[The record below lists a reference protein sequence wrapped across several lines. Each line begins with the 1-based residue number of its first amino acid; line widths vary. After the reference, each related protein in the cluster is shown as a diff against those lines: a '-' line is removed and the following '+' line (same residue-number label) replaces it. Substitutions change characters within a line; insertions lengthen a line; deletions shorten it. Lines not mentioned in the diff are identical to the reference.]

1 MKTVNA
7 VNKTM
12 VYLDTIKI
20 YSLNALAFLSTL
32 TTLDTVLKLTLLVV
46 SIVYTTVKI
55 FAVIKNE
62 LKIKGTVEKMENN
75 VKELKGIKEE
85 IKNEIKNNDEK

>member
-1 MKTVNA
+1 MKTVDA

-12 VYLDTIKI
+12 VHLDTIKI

-55 FAVIKNE
+55 FAVVKNE
-62 LKIKGTVEKMENN
+62 LKIKRTVEKLENN
-75 VKELKGIKEE
+75 VKELKEIKE
-85 IKNEIKNNDEK
+85 EIKNNDEK

>member
-1 MKTVNA
+1 MKTVDA

-12 VYLDTIKI
+12 VHLDTIKI

-32 TTLDTVLKLTLLVV
+32 TALDTVLKLTLLVV

-55 FAVIKNE
+55 VAVIKNE
-62 LKIKGTVEKMENN
+62 LKIKGTVEKMEKS
-75 VKELKGIKEE
+75 VKELKEIKE
-85 IKNEIKNNDEK
+85 EIKNNDEK

>member
-1 MKTVNA
+1 MKAVNT

-12 VYLDTIKI
+12 VHLDTIKI

-32 TTLDTVLKLTLLVV
+32 TTLDALLKLALLVV

-55 FAVIKNE
+55 FAVIKND
-62 LKIKGTVEKMENN
+62 LKIKGTVEKMEKN